1 MRSRSLLFGFTVL
14 IQLYRVTVEPV
25 FVSAR
30 VCSKASCKVCKQTVF
45 LLCALSSR
53 CYTFQPESLPNCVI
67 DHSVTPFTFE
77 NSFEIVPQQVVHP
90 RARQRVTGNNVLMWR
105 TGFQSSWKR
114 LESFAESAFLFGEFG
129 DSVLE
134 QI

>member
-14 IQLYRVTVEPV
+14 IQLYRVTVESV

-30 VCSKASCKVCKQTVF
+30 VCSKVSCKVCKQTV
-45 LLCALSSR
+45 LLCTLVDVILFS
-53 CYTFQPESLPNCVI
+53 PKSLPNCVI

-77 NSFEIVPQQVVHP
+77 NSFELVPQQVVHP

-114 LESFAESAFLFGEFG
+114 LESFAKSAFLFGEFG